1 MPPCSGILLAVPDNA
16 SKRARYQLGEA
27 IGHGGQGHTFRAT
40 DTESGRTVAVKR
52 LRLKGA
58 DSWKPF
64 DLFERECA
72 VLATLDHPGIPDFL
86 DSFSDDEAGEFFLVM
101 ELVEGSTL
109 RDMVRQGAPL
119 EEAQLWNVLHQA
131 LEILGYLHGLNPPVI
146 HRDVKPHN
154 LVLRPDNR
162 LYLVDFGGVRVA
174 LREDGG
180 STMVGTFGFM
190 APEQLHGEATPATDI
205 YGLGATLATLATGVE
220 ADRLPRNGLKVDLDE
235 TMADTPLRALLQQM
249 MEPDPADRPGTCAE
263 VKAEAAR
270 LQSGEE
276 QAPEPIPIPSAPPEQ
291 GVDQESPLLDVP
303 APLMFV
309 LQVVGAMGYVGLV
322 ILDAIFLPLAFAML
336 GAVGDGKDKKQL
348 KGRKQEIRKAVRSGR
363 RTLKALAR
371 GKNPYRGDQRQ
382 LPPGPRRKQLPPRP
396 PRPPKPPWQGR
407 GPGRGRGRKNR

>member
-1 MPPCSGILLAVPDNA
+1 MSENTA
-16 SKRARYQLGEA
+16 KQARYQLGEA

-40 DTESGRTVAVKR
+40 DTETGRTVAVKR

-64 DLFERECA
+64 DLFERECS
-72 VLATLDHPGIPDFL
+72 VLRTLDHPGIPDFL
-86 DSFSDDEAGEFFLVM
+86 DSFADEEAGEFFLVM

-109 RDMVRQGAPL
+109 RGMARRGEPL
-119 EEAQLWNVLHQA
+119 ADAQLWNVLHQA

-146 HRDVKPHN
+146 HRDVKPQN
-154 LVLRPDNR
+154 MVLRPDNR

-220 ADRLPRNGLKVDLDE
+220 ADRLPRKGLKVDLAE
-235 TMADTPLRALLQQM
+235 VLPDTPLRALLAQM
-249 MEPDPADRPGTCAE
+249 MEPDPADRPGTCDA

-270 LQSGEE
+270 LQAVGDSPPTPTPTPEE
-276 QAPEPIPIPSAPPEQ
+276 A
-291 GVDQESPLLDVP
+291 DQESPLLDVP

-336 GAVGDGKDKKQL
+336 GAASDGKKRQL
-348 KGRKQEIRKAVRSGR
+348 EGRKQEMRKALRSGR

-371 GKNPYRGDQRQ
+371 GKNPYHGDNQKR
-382 LPPGPRRKQLPPRP
+382 LPPGTRRRRLPPG
-396 PRPPKPPWQGR
+396 QGR
-407 GPGRGRGRKNR
+407 GRGKGPGRGQR